1 MGSECIDGDWECDG
15 YSDCNDNSD
24 EADCGGCNAGQFQCD
39 NGECI
44 SATWECDGESDCD
57 DASDEVDC
65 GLYGC
70 GYGEFQC
77 DNGGCIN
84 SNWECDGESDCADNS
99 DEVDCACPF
108 SMTAQQHS
116 EGATGVPGI
125 DDVEACLQACRD
137 AGEDGPQCVA
147 VDFNNRQVPW

>member
-44 SATWECDGESDCD
+44 SATWECDGESDCAD
-57 DASDEVDC
+57 TSDE
-65 GLYGC
+65 
-70 GYGEFQC
+70 
-77 DNGGCIN
+77 
-84 SNWECDGESDCADNS
+84 A
-99 DEVDCACPF
+99 DCACPF